1 MIARVSLFG
10 ALVLAAVTGPAAQA
24 ASPAPATAPRAPQA
38 TLVVHHDLHG
48 RLSELARA
56 GGEVGKAARALDKAL
71 LPHFKKEEAFA
82 LPPLS
87 LLPALATGGP
97 TAAMRWAVPM
107 ADRLKAERPK
117 LLAEHQAMRPLI
129 KALRATATP
138 DAVRLAGEIE
148 AHFQEEEALL
158 YPAALLVGQTVRA
171 KK

>member
-1 MIARVSLFG
+1 MIARASLFG
-10 ALVLAAVTGPAAQA
+10 ALVLAALTAPAALA
-24 ASPAPATAPRAPQA
+24 ASPAPAPRAPQA

-97 TAAMRWAVPM
+97 SAAMRWAVPM

-117 LLAEHQAMRPLI
+117 LIAEHQAMRAQI
-129 KALRATATP
+129 KALRATAHP

-148 AHFQEEEALL
+148 AHFQQEEALL
-158 YPAALLVGQTVRA
+158 YPAALLVGQTVKA